1 MSEDK
6 TNNVEIKKTLT
17 LKSKTLSNP
26 SSSKDN
32 SLLSGGY
39 ANKKKIFSN
48 KKLEVEIIPSRK
60 PKIET
65 QTNNFLESKQN
76 TDLRSQSKSINNNFK
91 DSSNFINQNKLT
103 TDEIEFRRKV
113 LEDSVKQG
121 SIDSF
126 STKETQSFNPIL
138 RDKHSIQED
147 NNQSQ
152 ILKQDTLDIPK
163 ETQISSSQ
171 AIPQATSTP
180 KNESKIQETQQH
192 SQKYNTK
199 DIKKDYLSIKN
210 INEVTFKPIIRK
222 SYLDEI
228 EDVSSN
234 NNIKS
239 TANTKK
245 ADFSSNNK
253 IIEEPEVLIEDDD
266 VLVLKKKNIFAEKKR
281 QSQEL
286 KKYKNY
292 SLESDALFE
301 NPDEVKEE
309 DLEVEE
315 NKIFFRKKRKN
326 KFNRYKKDKIY
337 KTVKINSV
345 LTAKD
350 IAVLISEKLST
361 VLKALISL
369 GIRANENTEVEPEIA
384 ELVINDLGHNAVIDN
399 NNKEE
404 EILFAPSLNP
414 LIKERPP
421 VVTIMGHVDHGKTSL
436 LDFIKKTKVASTEK
450 GGITQHLGAYQAIT
464 KNNKVITFL
473 DTPGHEAFK
482 SIRNRGA
489 DITDII
495 IIVIAADD
503 GIKDQTIEAINHVVK
518 NSIPVIIAI
527 NKIDK
532 PENNASKIKLDLLKY
547 NLVSED
553 MGGEVQVVEV
563 SAKTGLGID
572 NLLDAILLQA
582 EILELKA
589 DFNTKGSGRILEVKL
604 EKGLGTI
611 ATVIIEDGMVNSGD
625 CFIHNQSFGKIKIM
639 QDFNFKAIKQ
649 ATPSTPVIIS
659 GFTDFPK
666 AGDDFFIVSSEKEA
680 KDVIN
685 YRISKTNKINE
696 VKSKNINIAN
706 LLNTT
711 TIIKTVLNVVV
722 KADSHGSLD
731 AILDSLAKITHNE
744 ITLKIIHSGIGDI
757 SESDVNLTS
766 IAGNVLFL
774 GFNVKSHSNLSAT
787 LKKHPLNIRFY
798 SIIYQLLDDVKLMM
812 ADLLEPDVIETKI
825 GTAEIRQIFNIS
837 KFGKIAG
844 SHVLDGII
852 KKSEHVKIHRGSSII
867 YTGALSHIK
876 REKDEVKEVKT
887 GYDCGLSF
895 EKFEDFQEKDIVEC
909 FEKKLIKKVVL

>member
-266 VLVLKKKNIFAEKKR
+266 VLV
-281 QSQEL
+281 
-286 KKYKNY
+286 
-292 SLESDALFE
+292 
-301 NPDEVKEE
+301 
-309 DLEVEE
+309 DL
-315 NKIFFRKKRKN
+315 
-326 KFNRYKKDKIY
+326 
-337 KTVKINSV
+337 
-345 LTAKD
+345 
-350 IAVLISEKLST
+350 
-361 VLKALISL
+361 
-369 GIRANENTEVEPEIA
+369 
-384 ELVINDLGHNAVIDN
+384 
-399 NNKEE
+399 
-404 EILFAPSLNP
+404 
-414 LIKERPP
+414 
-421 VVTIMGHVDHGKTSL
+421 
-436 LDFIKKTKVASTEK
+436 TK
-450 GGITQHLGAYQAIT
+450 
-464 KNNKVITFL
+464 
-473 DTPGHEAFK
+473 
-482 SIRNRGA
+482 
-489 DITDII
+489 
-495 IIVIAADD
+495 
-503 GIKDQTIEAINHVVK
+503 
-518 NSIPVIIAI
+518 
-527 NKIDK
+527 
-532 PENNASKIKLDLLKY
+532 
-547 NLVSED
+547 
-553 MGGEVQVVEV
+553 
-563 SAKTGLGID
+563 
-572 NLLDAILLQA
+572 
-582 EILELKA
+582 
-589 DFNTKGSGRILEVKL
+589 
-604 EKGLGTI
+604 
-611 ATVIIEDGMVNSGD
+611 
-625 CFIHNQSFGKIKIM
+625 
-639 QDFNFKAIKQ
+639 
-649 ATPSTPVIIS
+649 
-659 GFTDFPK
+659 
-666 AGDDFFIVSSEKEA
+666 
-680 KDVIN
+680 
-685 YRISKTNKINE
+685 
-696 VKSKNINIAN
+696 
-706 LLNTT
+706 
-711 TIIKTVLNVVV
+711 
-722 KADSHGSLD
+722 
-731 AILDSLAKITHNE
+731 
-744 ITLKIIHSGIGDI
+744 
-757 SESDVNLTS
+757 
-766 IAGNVLFL
+766 
-774 GFNVKSHSNLSAT
+774 
-787 LKKHPLNIRFY
+787 
-798 SIIYQLLDDVKLMM
+798 
-812 ADLLEPDVIETKI
+812 
-825 GTAEIRQIFNIS
+825 
-837 KFGKIAG
+837 
-844 SHVLDGII
+844 
-852 KKSEHVKIHRGSSII
+852 
-867 YTGALSHIK
+867 
-876 REKDEVKEVKT
+876 
-887 GYDCGLSF
+887 
-895 EKFEDFQEKDIVEC
+895 
-909 FEKKLIKKVVL
+909 